1 MRIKTVKIAA
11 APVLKE
17 IILAKLGGKNLLS
30 PQTKRTLV
38 TPATLGMIPMATIPG
53 AKKVLTPMR
62 RLGTPMA
69 PVQQQAARPG
79 MEHLQVET
87 VTVKVAVEAQ
97 HRGLIAAGKMGT
109 VKTVTRMQNNQ
120 DCRRGRTSPSS

>member
-1 MRIKTVKIAA
+1 
-11 APVLKE
+11 
-17 IILAKLGGKNLLS
+17 
-30 PQTKRTLV
+30 
-38 TPATLGMIPMATIPG
+38 MIPMATIPG

-87 VTVKVAVEAQ
+87 GTVAVTVAVAVEAQ
-97 HRGLIAAGKMGT
+97 HRGLMAAGKMGT

>member
-87 VTVKVAVEAQ
+87 VTVKVAMEAQ
-97 HRGLIAAGKMGT
+97 HWGLMVAAAPVGVAVRIPTRLKRTVYSRGMESA
-109 VKTVTRMQNNQ
+109 
-120 DCRRGRTSPSS
+120 